1 MNAVPVT
8 AQQILVA
15 AQRIPAMGRAFRA
28 LEVALNDPNA
38 TLTSVMEAVRL
49 DAALATR
56 ILRSANSVVYRR
68 GEPCRSLDEA
78 IGRIG
83 LREVER
89 LTGAFVAQRMFSDG
103 LPLYRL
109 GGDQLW
115 VNTIASAL
123 AAEHI
128 AGLAGT
134 DPRQAYTLGV
144 LRSVGRLLCQRLALD
159 LSLPPIG
166 GEKLDAGATRAWE
179 VGHFGATAEQLGG
192 RMLRLWEFPA
202 EQESAL
208 RHVVAPELHPALSRE
223 CAGLHLACW
232 TAENLGKG
240 LPFEEGLWR
249 IDDTLLKQAGVS
261 ETAARDTVVST
272 RDLLNRTLQVMRS

>member
-1 MNAVPVT
+1 MSAVPVT

-49 DAALATR
+49 DPALATR
-56 ILRSANSVVYRR
+56 ILRSANSVVFRR

-89 LTGAFVAQRMFSDG
+89 LTGAFVAQRMFADG

-109 GGDQLW
+109 TGDQLW

-128 AGLAGT
+128 ASLAGT
-134 DPRQAYTLGV
+134 DARQAYTLGV
-144 LRSVGRLLCQRLALD
+144 LRSIGRLLCQRLALD

-166 GEKLDAGATRAWE
+166 ADKLDAAGTRAWE
-179 VGHFGATAEQLGG
+179 VAHFGATAEQLGG

-208 RHVVAPELHPALSRE
+208 RHVVAPCSHPARSRE

-240 LPFEEGLWR
+240 LPFEDGLWKL
-249 IDDTLLKQAGVS
+249 DDDVLKQAGVN
-261 ETAARDTVVST
+261 ETAARDAVVST
-272 RDLLNRTLQVMRS
+272 RDLLNRTLQVMKG